1 MVNAVTFI
9 LALGLAAGFVMSP
22 AAAQPAPAYTVTD
35 LGTLGGDCFP
45 LDLNLRGQVVG
56 TCRPASGSEQ
66 AFLYSGGMMSPLG
79 TLGGTYS
86 FANAINQPG
95 DIVGNSATAA
105 GLQHAYLWR
114 GGVMTDLGSLGT
126 PGKTRSLASG
136 INSRGQI
143 IGWAYL
149 DSGTY
154 HAFLS
159 ENGVMTDIGTG
170 WTGWSIATDIDELG
184 RIVGYRQAGGTSLP
198 FLREA
203 GTARDL
209 ATLGGTA
216 NGANKINL
224 FGEVAGWS
232 SYAADM
238 SIRPVI
244 FHGTSVTD
252 LGTLGIGEGSA
263 WGINDLGNTVG
274 YSLTSGGDR
283 HAFLHHDGVLYDLNA
298 LIPAGSGVGLISA
311 VAIDDL
317 GRIACS
323 GCFGGELDGSSC
335 TGGQIRPVLLRPTNS
350 GTLGGLIDLIGQLD
364 LPKGTE
370 NSLLAKLEHALD
382 CADSGDVK
390 CMCNSLR
397 AFENEVSAQAG
408 KKIPA
413 DEARLLLAAAQGLR
427 AELGCP

>member
-86 FANAINQPG
+86 FANAINLPG
-95 DIVGNSATAA
+95 DVAGNSAT
-105 GLQHAYLWR
+105 GDGVQHAYLWR
-114 GGVMTDLGSLGT
+114 RGVMTDLGSLGT

-136 INSRGQI
+136 INSRGQVV
-143 IGWAYL
+143 GWAYL

-159 ENGVMTDIGTG
+159 ENGAMTDIGTG

-184 RIVGYRQAGGTSLP
+184 RIVGYRQAGGASLP

-232 SYAADM
+232 SYPADPTL
-238 SIRPVI
+238 RPVL
-244 FHGTSVTD
+244 FRGNTVVD
-252 LGTLGIGEGSA
+252 LGSLGPGEGSA
-263 WGINDLGNTVG
+263 WGINDLGSAVG
-274 YSLTSGGDR
+274 YSLTGEGDQ
-283 HAFLHHDGVLYDLNA
+283 HAFLYRDDVLHDLNE
-298 LIPAGSGVGLISA
+298 LIPVGSGVELMTAAG
-311 VAIDDL
+311 IDDL
-317 GRIACS
+317 GRIAGS
-323 GCFGGELDGSSC
+323 GCFGGQVEKAKC
-335 TGGQIRPVLLRPTNS
+335 NGGQVRPVLLTPAS
-350 GTLGGLIDLIGQLD
+350 GDTLEGLIDLIGQLD

-370 NSLLAKLEHALD
+370 NSLLAKLEHALR
-382 CADSGDVK
+382 CADTDDIA
-390 CMCNSLR
+390 CMCNSLH
-397 AFENEVSAQAG
+397 AFTNEVSAQAG

-413 DEARLLLAAAQGLR
+413 DEAQLLLAAAQGLM
-427 AELGCP
+427 AELDCQ